1 VNVGRL
7 ALILGGIAAAVVA
20 LLLVSAGL
28 SSAGARPGRC
38 ADSRQAGS
46 APPALPVFAAV
57 DQGSGLRTELVLRSA
72 ASGAAV
78 RELASFGNDFTNN
91 GLALSPDGG
100 EVYFTLIPPS
110 HRWSN
115 LVIERLDVRTG
126 KRSPVAAGWE
136 PSLSPNGRL
145 LAYIREHGRSESV
158 AVENLSTSRTRA
170 IGVDALVGRGH
181 VLAELQPGWLNNAT
195 LAIPITTPAIAV
207 SASARTA
214 SGTSRGA
221 SAPVRMILVRVDAS
235 QPLSAVRVLVAG
247 LRGEPQAL
255 AHGRNA
261 TSALIAASPAGTGEA
276 LDEVRFS
283 GNSAFACQLV
293 DLNHGL
299 VLGFDRSGADLLY
312 VLESDPPALWRAT
325 IKDGKLIARQLLLK
339 NSDLEAVAW

>member
-7 ALILGGIAAAVVA
+7 ALILGGTAAAVVA

-46 APPALPVFAAV
+46 PPPALPVFAAV

-72 ASGAAV
+72 ASGTAV
-78 RELASFGNDFTNN
+78 RKLASFGNDFTNN
-91 GLALSPDGG
+91 GLALSPDGR

-145 LAYIREHGRSESV
+145 LAYIREQGRSESV

-221 SAPVRMILVRVDAS
+221 SAPVRMILVRVDAD
-235 QPLSAVRVLVAG
+235 QPLSAMRVLVAG

-255 AHGRNA
+255 AQGRA
-261 TSALIAASPAGTGEA
+261 TSALIAASPAGTGEV

-283 GNSAFACQLV
+283 GNSAFACRLV

-312 VLESDPPALWRAT
+312 LLGSDPPALWRAT
-325 IKDGKLIARQLLLK
+325 IEDGKLIARRLLLK